1 MKLHVEGMTC
11 THCVAS
17 VTRAI
22 HAIDPAARVD
32 IDLASGE
39 VAIEGDVPAERAL
52 AAISEQ
58 GYLASMAPCPER
70 GGASCCGGCG
80 G

>member
-11 THCVAS
+11 DHCVAS

-22 HAIDPAARVD
+22 HAIDPAAHID
-32 IDLASGE
+32 IDLATGK
-39 VAIEGDVPAERAL
+39 VAIAGDVAVERAL

-58 GYLASMAPCPER
+58 GYRVTPEPCPER
-70 GGASCCGGCG
+70 GGSSCCGGCRG
-80 G
+80 